1 MLYKFPNERL
11 RSQVLHL
18 AGREQAIEF
27 RAATEGKAVEAFLI
41 SLMASDGGIACLT
54 RFFCRDY

>member
-18 AGREQAIEF
+18 TGREQAIEL
-27 RAATEGKAVEAFLI
+27 RAATEVKAVAAFLI
-41 SLMASDGGIACLT
+41 SLIG
-54 RFFCRDY
+54 F